1 MVKVVIGASM
11 RRYLLHRPSR
21 TMPLRARWSDFRFG
35 VADPA
40 GETEPVG
47 AAVRRSQRL
56 ECWTI
61 VQHGSK
67 DDDLFAYREY
77 VESLGHSVATR
88 RSRRDGA
95 LNPSQ
100 TT

>member
-47 AAVRRSQRL
+47 AAVRRSQRPG
-56 ECWTI
+56 E
-61 VQHGSK
+61 V
-67 DDDLFAYREY
+67 D
-77 VESLGHSVATR
+77 GHEWRA
-88 RSRRDGA
+88 GEA
-95 LNPSQ
+95 AAMKA
-100 TT
+100 